1 MPTYC
6 VFNLITF
13 LQLGPWFY
21 DNNTQSCLDAFL
33 HGLIFKKKR
42 NQNLGYLCV
51 ERYAKH
57 DHPTWDH
64 FQLVKCYHLNKVKI
78 NQINW
83 KLQRAP
89 NIIEWYTILL
99 SLKVEGKWHCFIKM
113 KSFKTLKTCI
123 TSEDW
128 IHLLFLAL
136 GLNWSS
142 NINVSFFLKNIY
154 KLMTMCKV
162 K

>member
-1 MPTYC
+1 MFRC
-6 VFNLITF
+6 
-13 LQLGPWFY
+13 
-21 DNNTQSCLDAFL
+21 FL
-33 HGLIFKKKR
+33 HGLNFFLKR
-42 NQNLGYLCV
+42 NQVGYLFV

-57 DHPTWDH
+57 DHPTWDP

-99 SLKVEGKWHCFIKM
+99 NLKVEGKWHCFMKM
-113 KSFKTLKTCI
+113 KSFKILKTCI
-123 TSEDW
+123 ACEDW
-128 IHLLFLAL
+128 IHLQFLAL

-142 NINVSFFLKNIY
+142 NINVIFKRKNIY
-154 KLMTMCKV
+154 KLMAMCKV